1 MLRTIWSLAL
11 SLFIS
16 LSCSVSGWYSRQYY
30 KEWNKTAKNSPNIK
44 RRSLNRQ
51 HRSIEYMCA
60 GVFNL
65 FTIHSAR
72 LAHSQAHSRFTI
84 FVWFSRIS
92 IDICYSPLCY
102 HHSFV
107 SFKCFE
113 WTKKKTVEKKTWKI
127 IIIEHFKYCDVI
139 YSLKAINLLR
149 ASFPLLFH
157 SFHSLMCYVHCAVV
171 CVRSL
176 RIL

>member
-1 MLRTIWSLAL
+1 MLFAIVLP
-11 SLFIS
+11 SLFCIIQMF
-16 LSCSVSGWYSRQYY
+16 RMN
-30 KEWNKTAKNSPNIK
+30 E
-44 RRSLNRQ
+44 
-51 HRSIEYMCA
+51 
-60 GVFNL
+60 
-65 FTIHSAR
+65 
-72 LAHSQAHSRFTI
+72 
-84 FVWFSRIS
+84 
-92 IDICYSPLCY
+92 
-102 HHSFV
+102 
-107 SFKCFE
+107 
-113 WTKKKTVEKKTWKI
+113 KKTVEKKTWKI

>member
-1 MLRTIWSLAL
+1 MCLICSQYTAL
-11 SLFIS
+11 DSH
-16 LSCSVSGWYSRQYY
+16 
-30 KEWNKTAKNSPNIK
+30 TAKLIQDLPYSCG
-44 RRSLNRQ
+44 SLESQLIYAIR
-51 HRSIEYMCA
+51 HC
-60 GVFNL
+60 V
-65 FTIHSAR
+65 TITLLYHSN
-72 LAHSQAHSRFTI
+72 
-84 FVWFSRIS
+84 
-92 IDICYSPLCY
+92 
-102 HHSFV
+102 V
-107 SFKCFE
+107 SNE
-113 WTKKKTVEKKTWKI
+113 RKKTVEKNTWKI